1 VTPARARRRR
11 VALIA
16 TSLLLGAGIIAGAVF
31 ISLNPP
37 VRPVDPASPH
47 VAGKPAA
54 TPTPAPTTS
63 TPTTAPPTTKDAAEK
78 DAAEKA
84 ATSAAENV
92 IKVTNATLRNPTT
105 VPQDL
110 GTYTSGFVE
119 GEIRALA
126 AERASLGYTQVGSA
140 RITSITVRKA
150 DLKGSPPTILL
161 DVCIDSSGIDVR
173 DASGTSLKELLYNPG
188 HPVLNVYGAQYL
200 AGTWRITTH
209 DLPEKDTCS

>member
-11 VALIA
+11 IALIS

-37 VRPVDPASPH
+37 VQTANPASPK
-47 VAGKPAA
+47 VAGQPAT

-63 TPTTAPPTTKDAAEK
+63 STPPAAAPTTKDAA
-78 DAAEKA
+78 ANA
-84 ATSAAENV
+84 ATSAARNV
-92 IKVTNATLRNPTT
+92 VDAINTTLSNPTT
-105 VPQDL
+105 VPKDL

>member
-1 VTPARARRRR
+1 MTPARARRRR
-11 VALIA
+11 VALIV
-16 TSLLLGAGIIAGAVF
+16 TSLLLGAGIIAGAVL

-37 VRPVDPASPH
+37 VRTANPASPQ
-47 VAGKPAA
+47 VAGQPAT

-63 TPTTAPPTTKDAAEK
+63 STPPAAAPTTKDAA
-78 DAAEKA
+78 AKA
-84 ATSAAENV
+84 ATSAARNV
-92 IKVTNATLRNPTT
+92 VDAINTTLSDPTT
-105 VPQDL
+105 VPKDL

-150 DLKGSPPTILL
+150 DLAGSPPTILL

-188 HPVLNVYGAQYL
+188 HPVLNVYGAQYVE
-200 AGTWRITTH
+200 GTWRITTH

>member
-11 VALIA
+11 VALIV
-16 TSLLLGAGIIAGAVF
+16 TSLLLGAGIVAGAVF

-37 VRPVDPASPH
+37 VRPVGPQGAGQPAT
-47 VAGKPAA
+47 

-63 TPTTAPPTTKDAAEK
+63 STPPAAAPTTKDAA
-78 DAAEKA
+78 AKA
-84 ATSAAENV
+84 ATSAARNV
-92 IKVTNATLRNPTT
+92 VDAINTTLSNPTT
-105 VPQDL
+105 VPKDL

-150 DLKGSPPTILL
+150 DLAGSPPTILL

-200 AGTWRITTH
+200 KGTWRITTH

>member
-1 VTPARARRRR
+1 MTPARARRRR
-11 VALIA
+11 VALIV

-37 VRPVDPASPH
+37 VRPVGPASPQ
-47 VAGKPAA
+47 VAGQPAT

-63 TPTTAPPTTKDAAEK
+63 STPPAAAPTTKDAA
-78 DAAEKA
+78 AKA
-84 ATSAAENV
+84 ATSAARNV
-92 IKVTNATLRNPTT
+92 VDAINTTLSNPTT
-105 VPQDL
+105 VPKDL

-150 DLKGSPPTILL
+150 DLAGSPPTILL
-161 DVCIDSSGIDVR
+161 DVCIDSSDIDVR

-200 AGTWRITTH
+200 KGTWRITTH